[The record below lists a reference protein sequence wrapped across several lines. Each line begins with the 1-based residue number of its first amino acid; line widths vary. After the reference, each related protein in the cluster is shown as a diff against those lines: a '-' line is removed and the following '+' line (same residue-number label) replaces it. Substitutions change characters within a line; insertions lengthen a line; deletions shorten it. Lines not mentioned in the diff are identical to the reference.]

1 MPIQSHVAKNGI
13 RIKFSTD
20 LDGATAQDASS
31 YAVEVWNYR
40 YSGGY
45 GSPELSVKEPGK
57 QAHDRLEVKS
67 ARLAADKRTLFLE
80 IPGLTEADQYSVRY
94 SISAADGTE
103 LRSEIIGTIHK
114 VGPEEPLA
122 SR

>member
-1 MPIQSHVAKNGI
+1 
-13 RIKFSTD
+13 
-20 LDGATAQDASS
+20 
-31 YAVEVWNYR
+31 
-40 YSGGY
+40 
-45 GSPELSVKEPGK
+45 
-57 QAHDRLEVKS
+57 

>member
-1 MPIQSHVAKNGI
+1 
-13 RIKFSTD
+13 
-20 LDGATAQDASS
+20 
-31 YAVEVWNYR
+31 
-40 YSGGY
+40 
-45 GSPELSVKEPGK
+45 
-57 QAHDRLEVKS
+57 VKS

-94 SISAADGTE
+94 SISAADGAE
-103 LRSEIIGTIHK
+103 LRSEIVGTIHK